1 MNASSIAMLTLSA
14 AIAAAGQVLFKLG
27 ADDRHHAAEFLN
39 SYIAGGLLAYGIG
52 TVIWIYVLSSER
64 LANVFAFTSL
74 TFVLVLLADGLFEGT
89 ALSRTGY
96 LGIALILAGLYLVT
110 GTGTGHP

>member
-1 MNASSIAMLTLSA
+1 VNASSIALLTFSA
-14 AIAAAGQVLFKLG
+14 ATAAAGQVLFKLG
-27 ADDRHHAAEFLN
+27 ADNRHHAAEFLN

-74 TFVLVLLADGLFEGT
+74 TFALVLVADGLVEGT
-89 ALSRTGY
+89 ALSRTGF
-96 LGIALILAGLYLVT
+96 LGIALILAGLYLIT
-110 GTGTGHP
+110 GPGTGRP